1 MENKKNKIEKRK
13 QNQKQKTRIQQ
24 NVQPSLS
31 WFEIEL
37 PKKQMKSLKIMKTSN
52 LHMLINMHSNLK
64 FILNNPLNGKYVKQ
78 FRKENYKYCIC
89 ILWGRRILNCLQL
102 TMWVRFS
109 FCFLSFFLC
118 CGFNIKIFAK
128 TLWKELVKSDKAS
141 FK

>member
-31 WFEIEL
+31 RFEIEL

-64 FILNNPLNGKYVKQ
+64 FILNNPLNGKYVK
-78 FRKENYKYCIC
+78 
-89 ILWGRRILNCLQL
+89 
-102 TMWVRFS
+102 
-109 FCFLSFFLC
+109 
-118 CGFNIKIFAK
+118 
-128 TLWKELVKSDKAS
+128 
-141 FK
+141 